1 MRLLE
6 LFAESARKSNNKW
19 RFNMLTCHLTAFII
33 GYLMDLIL
41 GDPENLYHPVRLI
54 GNLIARLEKKQNV
67 NNLDGNIRRKRGRL
81 LVVIVLITTAA
92 YVGLILIVAYALS
105 YKFGILVEAFM
116 TYLCLAIKSLKD
128 ESRKVQRELEAGD
141 ISGARMAVSMIVGRD
156 TAGLDEAGITRA
168 AVETVAENTSD
179 GVIAPMICLAIG
191 GPVLGWIYKAINTM
205 DSMVGYHNDRYEDY
219 GRAAARLDDVA
230 NFIPAR
236 VSAVFMIM
244 ASYIL
249 QIFMGTYY
257 SGSRAFKIFKR
268 DRFNHKSPNSAQTES
283 VCAGALGIRLAGD
296 AYYFGKLV
304 EKPYIGDD
312 IRPIEPADIH
322 RSHVLLY
329 LTSFICFIICLA
341 AILLIL
347 MRIN

>member
-1 MRLLE
+1 MI
-6 LFAESARKSNNKW
+6 
-19 RFNMLTCHLTAFII
+19 TCHLIAFII
-33 GYLMDLIL
+33 GYLMDLIW

-54 GNLIARLEKKQNV
+54 GNLIARLDNKQNTA
-67 NNLDGNIRRKRGRL
+67 GIPARAKRRRGL
-81 LVVIVLITTAA
+81 SLVIIVAA
-92 YVGLILIVAYALS
+92 STIIYVGLILIVAYGLS
-105 YKFGILVEAFM
+105 WKLGILIEAFL
-116 TYLCLAIKSLKD
+116 TYLCLAIKSLRD

-141 ISGARMAVSMIVGRD
+141 INGARQAVSMIVGRD
-156 TAGLDEAGITRA
+156 TASLDEAGITRA

-179 GVIAPMICLAIG
+179 GVIAPMLYLALG
-191 GPVLGWIYKAINTM
+191 GPVLGWAYKAINTM
-205 DSMVGYHNDRYEDY
+205 DSMVGYHNDKYEDY

-236 VSAVFMIM
+236 ISAIMMIM

-249 QIFMGTYY
+249 QVFNGQIY
-257 SGSRAFKIFKR
+257 SGHRALAIFKR

-304 EKPYIGDD
+304 PKPYIGDD
-312 IRPIEPADIH
+312 LRPIEAADIH

-329 LTSFICFIICLA
+329 LTSFICFVICS
-341 AILLIL
+341 LLIGAVVWIIL
-347 MRIN
+347 